1 MGLMDLAGSLL
12 GGGSNPQGGMM
23 GMVAGLI
30 QQQGGLQG
38 LLGKLNESGL
48 GEQAASWVGRGQN
61 LPISA
66 DQIQALLGSDTLKS
80 LASQA
85 GLGHQEAAGGL
96 ASLLP
101 QVVDKLTPEGQVP
114 QGEPDLLSTLKG
126 LLG

>member
-12 GGGSNPQGGMM
+12 GGGSNQQGGMM

-38 LLGKLNESGL
+38 LLGKLNESGM

-85 GLGHQEAAGGL
+85 GIGHQEAAGGL
-96 ASLLP
+96 ANLLP
-101 QVVDKLTPEGQVP
+101 QVVDKLTPDGQVP
-114 QGEPDLLSTLKG
+114 QGEPDLMSTLKG

>member
-1 MGLMDLAGSLL
+1 MDLAGSLL
-12 GGGSNPQGGMM
+12 GGQGSQSGMM
-23 GMVAGLI
+23 GMVMGLL

-38 LLGKLNESGL
+38 LLGKLNDSGL
-48 GEQAASWVGRGQN
+48 GEHAASWVGRGQN

-66 DQIQALLGSDTLKS
+66 DQIQALLGSDALKS

-85 GLGHQEAAGGL
+85 GMGHEEAAGGL
-96 ASLLP
+96 AQLLP

-114 QGEPDLLSTLKG
+114 QGEPDLMGTLKG

>member
-12 GGGSNPQGGMM
+12 GGGSNQQGVM
-23 GMVAGLI
+23 GMVTGLI

-66 DQIQALLGSDTLKS
+66 DQIQALLGSDALRN
-80 LASQA
+80 LAAQS
-85 GLGHQEAAGGL
+85 GLGQDEAAGGL
-96 ASLLP
+96 ANLLP
-101 QVVDKLTPEGQVP
+101 QVVDKLTPDGQVP
-114 QGEPDLLSTLKG
+114 QDEPDLMSTLKG